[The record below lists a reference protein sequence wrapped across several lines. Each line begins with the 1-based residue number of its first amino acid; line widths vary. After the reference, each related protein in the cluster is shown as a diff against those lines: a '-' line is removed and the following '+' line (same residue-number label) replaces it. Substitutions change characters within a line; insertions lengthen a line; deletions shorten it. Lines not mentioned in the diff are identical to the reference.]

1 MTYETP
7 EALRMALERR
17 LNNRASDTGIGI
29 DRLRRRVIFERVVAR
44 LTHAEPGKWVLK
56 GGMALE
62 VRLQDRAR
70 LTKDIDL
77 GLRDVVGERVELQE
91 RLVEALAL
99 DPFNDRFVL
108 AAGAV
113 SELQPDGGGHV
124 TWRSSV
130 SARLAGRP
138 FGAIQLDVSPRAHE
152 LERTDTVLLTN
163 SLAFAEIE
171 APPIEIIDVNRHAA
185 EKLHAMTRDFGD
197 RENTRVRDLLDVVIL
212 VEHELLDEDALSA
225 TVRDVWMERNESP
238 PPSALPA
245 LPASWPRTYERLV
258 ADHELAAK
266 TFPAA
271 LDTVTALWASL
282 NIEES

>member
-1 MTYETP
+1 MSYKTP
-7 EALRMALERR
+7 EALRMALEHR
-17 LNNRASDTGIGI
+17 LNGRASETGIGI

-77 GLRDVVGERVELQE
+77 GLRDTVEDRVELQE

-99 DPFNDRFVL
+99 DPFYDRFVL

-113 SELQPDGGGHV
+113 TELQPDGGGHL

-152 LERTDTVLLTN
+152 LERTDTVPLTN

-171 APPIEIIDVNRHAA
+171 VPSIEIIDVNRHAA

-197 RENTRVRDLLDVVIL
+197 RENTRVRDLVDAVIL
-212 VEHELLDEDALSA
+212 IEHELLDRDALSSA
-225 TVRDVWMERNESP
+225 VRDVWEERNGSRP
-238 PPSALPA
+238 PLALPA
-245 LPASWPRTYERLV
+245 LPDSWPPTYERLV
-258 ADHELAAK
+258 ADHDLDAK

-271 LDTVTALWASL
+271 LGAVTALWASL

>member
-7 EALRMALERR
+7 EALRMALEHR
-17 LNNRASDTGIGI
+17 LNSRASETGIGI

-44 LTHAEPGKWVLK
+44 LIHAEPGKWVLK

-113 SELQPDGGGHV
+113 SDLQPDGGGHL

-152 LERTDTVLLTN
+152 LERTDTVPLTN
-163 SLAFAEIE
+163 SLAFAAIE
-171 APPIEIIDVNRHAA
+171 VPSIEIIDVNRHAA

-212 VEHELLDEDALSA
+212 IEHELLDRDALSA
-225 TVRDVWMERNESP
+225 AVRDVWTERNGSP
-238 PPSALPA
+238 PPSALPP
-245 LPASWPRTYERLV
+245 LPDSWPSTYERLI
-258 ADHELAAK
+258 ADHDLTAQN
-266 TFPAA
+266 FPAA
-271 LDTVTALWASL
+271 LDAVTALWASL